1 MANLHHQHQSIYNV
15 FSTVLVLC
23 PKITI
28 IQISVQEF
36 GGKASGNRFP
46 VFVFYPSYLKVM
58 SFFLTW
64 FKTVNNSSEVIL
76 IFQGIQYRGP
86 IRADHLI
93 SWILRC
99 RYPVI
104 PLLDVNHF
112 NQISTEH
119 SNVLVGYLPQL
130 RTNKLDSNLPPLLQC
145 ANSLLETDPD
155 TRVLVTSDAN
165 LARALHLHVNHPL
178 RFSVARKILEDFG
191 GTNCKEFIIGLT
203 CINHPLH

>member
-1 MANLHHQHQSIYNV
+1 MGKQAAIGFLSSYSIPHTWRWWA
-15 FSTVLVLC
+15 FFWLV
-23 PKITI
+23 
-28 IQISVQEF
+28 
-36 GGKASGNRFP
+36 
-46 VFVFYPSYLKVM
+46 
-58 SFFLTW
+58 
-64 FKTVNNSSEVIL
+64 FKTVNNSSKVIL

-178 RFSVARKILEDFG
+178 RFSLATKIFEDFWG
-191 GTNCKEFIIGLT
+191 NGL
-203 CINHPLH
+203 